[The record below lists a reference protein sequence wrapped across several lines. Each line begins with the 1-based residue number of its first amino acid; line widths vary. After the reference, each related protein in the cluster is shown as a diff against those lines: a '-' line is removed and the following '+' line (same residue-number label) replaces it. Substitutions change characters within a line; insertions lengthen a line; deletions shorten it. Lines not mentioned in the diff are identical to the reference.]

1 MLEKTRELME
11 ATEELMNYVMK
22 ELVGFDTLKAMD
34 GAEFEIMKKYAKL
47 YEDAKELA
55 LEQAEMMDNMNAKLD
70 KILKAIESLS

>member
-1 MLEKTRELME
+1 MLEKTRKLMD
-11 ATEELMNYVMK
+11 ATEELMDYVMK
-22 ELVGFDTLKAMD
+22 ELVDFDTLAAMD
-34 GAEFEIMKKYAKL
+34 GGEFEIMKKYIKL